1 MAHAEGGDVMI
12 RRVLRRPAGFLSAG
26 WLALIVLACALAG
39 LVAPYDP
46 QEQDLSAV
54 YSGPTADHWLGTDQ
68 LGRDLLSRV
77 LHGGRVS
84 LLVVAEAVAV
94 YAVLGLLFG
103 LVAGYGP
110 GLVDRIVMRFCD
122 LLLSVPSVVILLAIL
137 AIFSHNESAAMVT
150 LGFLTSAGLT
160 RVVRAGTRDVRDEPY
175 VVAARVAGLSAPRI
189 LWRHVLPRVAGPAIS
204 ITSLIAGAA
213 LLVETS
219 LGYLGLGVQPP
230 RPSWGGLIA
239 EASQAIFRQT
249 WMLVPA
255 GGVIVLTALALG
267 VLGDVV
273 RDAADDRTSAEPLS
287 WRRMRTRV
295 TPRKQTRAPDGN
307 ALPPDANALL
317 PDAATPPPDGDALLS
332 VRGLSVRLHDAA
344 GPLTI
349 VDDVSFDVRPG
360 EAVGLVGESG
370 CGKTMAVSALMR
382 LLPAG
387 GTVSA
392 SALRFDGRELLALTE
407 REMGRLRGSAIAY
420 IGQDPV
426 AGLDP
431 LFTVGAQLTEVVRH
445 HTGLG
450 RRAARRRAA
459 ELLERVRLPRA
470 GAVMRQYPHE
480 LSGGMAQRVSIA
492 RALAGEPAL
501 LIADEPTTALDVT
514 VQAEILDLL
523 RDLREHT
530 GMGLVLVTHDWGVV
544 ADSCDRAVVMYAGQ
558 VVERTTVDLIF
569 AGPRHP
575 YTGAL
580 LSADP
585 TAGTPGRHLPVL
597 SGSVPAP
604 GHRPDGCR
612 FASRCPRADTD
623 CGAAPVPLTPDGPAA
638 YRCLHPTPGG

>member
-1 MAHAEGGDVMI
+1 MI
-12 RRVLRRPAGFLSAG
+12 SRVLRRPAGYLTAG
-26 WLALIVLACALAG
+26 WLVLIVLACALAG

-46 QEQDLSAV
+46 QEQDLTAV
-54 YSGPTADHWLGTDQ
+54 YSGPTPDHWLGTDQ
-68 LGRDLLSRV
+68 LGRDLLSRI

-94 YAVLGLLFG
+94 YAVLGMLFG
-103 LVAGYGP
+103 LVAGYGQ
-110 GLVDRIVMRFCD
+110 GVVDRIVMRFCD

-150 LGFLTSAGLT
+150 LGFLSSAGLT

-175 VVAARVAGLSAPRI
+175 VIAARVAGLSAPQI

-267 VLGDVV
+267 VLGDAV
-273 RDAADDRTSAEPLS
+273 RDAAADRTSAEPLS

-295 TPRKQTRAPDGN
+295 STGKPEAETRQ
-307 ALPPDANALL
+307 
-317 PDAATPPPDGDALLS
+317 PDGDALLS

-349 VDDVSFDVRPG
+349 VEDVSFDVQPG

-370 CGKTMAVSALMR
+370 CGKTMAVSGLMR

-387 GTVSA
+387 GTVTA
-392 SALRFDGRELLALTE
+392 SALRFDGRDLLALTE
-407 REMGRLRGSAIAY
+407 REMERLRGNAIAY

-431 LFTVGAQLTEVVRH
+431 LFTVGAQLSEVVRH
-445 HTGLG
+445 HTGLS

-523 RDLREHT
+523 RDLRENT

-558 VVERTTVDLIF
+558 VVEQTTVDRIF
-569 AGPRHP
+569 TGPRHP

-597 SGSVPAP
+597 PGSVPAP

-612 FASRCPRADTD
+612 FASRCLRAETD
-623 CGAAPVPLTPDGPAA
+623 CAAAPVPLTPDGAAA